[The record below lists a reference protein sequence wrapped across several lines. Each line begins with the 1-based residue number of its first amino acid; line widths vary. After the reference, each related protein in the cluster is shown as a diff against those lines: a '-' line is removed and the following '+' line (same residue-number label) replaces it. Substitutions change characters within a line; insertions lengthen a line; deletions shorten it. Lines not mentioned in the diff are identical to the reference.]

1 MRALN
6 ILAAAGIRIYHFLLC
21 TLIIF
26 GSLFSTSL
34 WECLFILMLLVIVH
48 VSQKTYKR
56 CIFTEIEKID
66 GIPSMSE
73 VMKTV
78 VSGHD
83 MNIPR
88 ESFELIL
95 TNIFIFIICFRMSC
109 MVVIPSKIL
118 FA

>member
-1 MRALN
+1 MGALG
-6 ILAAAGIRIYHFLLC
+6 ILTALGIRIYHFLLC
-21 TLIIF
+21 SLIIF

-48 VSQKTYKR
+48 VSQRTYNR

-73 VMKTV
+73 VMLTV
-78 VSGHD
+78 VSGYNMD
-83 MNIPR
+83 ISR
-88 ESFELIL
+88 EAFELLL
-95 TNIFIFIICFRMSC
+95 TNIFIFIICFRMAC
-109 MVVIPSKIL
+109 MVVIPPKIL